1 MKKSKLIVKL
11 KSGQTDG
18 RTNVWTL
25 ITTQILF
32 LSLTDKELAV
42 AHLVAEPGQHLG
54 AVLLGVGEHGRGA
67 VGAEPGP
74 ACSQNLVMIMSLLT
88 VLTKL

>member
-11 KSGQTDG
+11 KSLCHLDRGTDG
-18 RTNVWTL
+18 LTYGH
-25 ITTQILF
+25 ITTDTL

-42 AHLVAEPGQHLG
+42 AHLVAEPGHHLG

-67 VGAEPGP
+67 VGAEPGA

-88 VLTKL
+88 VL